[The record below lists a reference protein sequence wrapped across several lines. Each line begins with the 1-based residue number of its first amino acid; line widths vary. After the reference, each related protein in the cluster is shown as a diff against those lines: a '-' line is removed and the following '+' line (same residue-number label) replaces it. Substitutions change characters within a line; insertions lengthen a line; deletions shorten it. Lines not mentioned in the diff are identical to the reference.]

1 MFFKK
6 IENNNNNKHPLTPQS
21 LTSPHFWP
29 SAHHTDNVQAPP
41 PPAPPP
47 YRVEPNEALW
57 ITPHAVVNGTLLS
70 HSITQSTPPAWQDKQ
85 LGGGW
90 VPLSKPPITRRLLNG
105 VNNKL
110 CFFFSLS
117 FFSSR
122 WGREGMKRDTS
133 WPSCHCDSV
142 GSWRERKWSTSAGHT
157 AGDS

>member
-6 IENNNNNKHPLTPQS
+6 TENNDNNNKHPFTPQS
-21 LTSPHFWP
+21 LTSPRLWP
-29 SAHHTDNVQAPP
+29 SAHHTDNVRAPLTHP
-41 PPAPPP
+41 PS
-47 YRVEPNEALW
+47 RVEPNGALW
-57 ITPHAVVNGTLLS
+57 ITPHAAVNGTLLS

-90 VPLSKPPITRRLLNG
+90 VPLSKPPITRWLLNR

-110 CFFFSLS
+110 FFLP

-122 WGREGMKRDTS
+122 WRWGGGHEKRQKS
-133 WPSCHCDSV
+133 ALCHCDSV